1 MILSLGTI
9 TLAILAALCVLA
21 VAIASYLLG
30 MSKDAADSA
39 ILSSCFTASVML
51 VLYIVL
57 ERVYVLIM
65 SW

>member
-1 MILSLGTI
+1 MILSLGSA
-9 TLAILAALCVLA
+9 TLAILAALCVLT
-21 VAIASYLLG
+21 VTIACYLFG
-30 MSKDAADSA
+30 MSKDTAYSA

-57 ERVYVLIM
+57 ERLYVLIM